1 MIKNPL
7 ENANI
12 LLGVTGSIAAYKAAD
27 LASKLTQ
34 NGAQVT
40 AMLTEAATQ
49 FVTPLTFQSVTGQPG
64 YTDADLWGN
73 QAHVLHIG
81 LAHNTDLLLIAP
93 ATAQTMAKLA
103 SGSANDLISLTALAL
118 GSSEDAPPLV
128 IAPAMDA
135 GMFTHPATQ
144 ANLAIL
150 NQRGAAIIGP
160 EEGHVASG
168 LISKGRMSEPG
179 DILDFVRFLLAQGG
193 PMNKYR
199 VVITAGPTQEPLDPV
214 RYLSNRSSGKQGFA
228 LALAARD
235 AGAGVTLI
243 SGPSSLRPP
252 AGVDYIQVRTAS
264 EMQAAT
270 LNACQQADVLLMA
283 AAVADFRPEQTS
295 KHKIKKTSGTP
306 TLKLLPNS
314 DILASIHGQRQ
325 EMGIPR
331 IVVGFAA
338 ESQNLLANAK
348 IKLDIKG
355 LDMIAANDI
364 AALDAGFAV
373 DTNRITLIP
382 ANGQPEKLPLMS
394 KNQVAATIVAR
405 VASMLNEEIDHEDQ

>member
-7 ENANI
+7 ENAKI

-27 LASKLTQ
+27 LASKLAQ

-40 AMLTEAATQ
+40 AILTHAATQ
-49 FVTPLTFQSVTGQPG
+49 FVSALTFQSVTSQPA

-73 QAHVLHIG
+73 QAHVLHVG

-103 SGSANDLISLTALAL
+103 NGNADDLISLTALAL
-118 GSSEDAPPLV
+118 GSAEDVPPLA

-135 GMFTHPATQ
+135 GMFTHAATQ
-144 ANLAIL
+144 ANLAVL

-160 EEGHVASG
+160 EEGHLASG
-168 LISKGRMSEPG
+168 LVAKGRMSEPG
-179 DILDFVRFLLAQGG
+179 DILSFVRFLLAQRG
-193 PMNKYR
+193 PLNKCR
-199 VVITAGPTQEPLDPV
+199 VVVTAGATQEPLDPV

-228 LALAARD
+228 LAQAASD
-235 AGAGVTLI
+235 AGAMVTLI
-243 SGPSSLRPP
+243 SGPSNLIPP
-252 AGVDYIQVRTAS
+252 AGIEYAQVRTAS

-270 LNACQQADVLLMA
+270 LKACQQADVLLMA

-295 KHKIKKTSGTP
+295 KHKIKKTGGTP
-306 TLKLLPNS
+306 VLKVAPNP
-314 DILASIHGQRQ
+314 DILASIHRQRQ
-325 EMGIPR
+325 EMGTPQ

-338 ESQNLLANAK
+338 ESQDLLANAK
-348 IKLDIKG
+348 TKLEAKG
-355 LDMIAANDI
+355 LDMIAANNI

-373 DTNRITLIP
+373 DTNRVTLIH
-382 ANGQPEKLPLMS
+382 ANGQQEELPLMS
-394 KNQVAATIVAR
+394 KKQVAATIVAR
-405 VASMLNEEIDHEDQ
+405 VASLLGKEIDDGDQ